1 MSAARQTFMRLAS
14 SPAIKSPTT
23 PRSILKRP
31 TPLPLSPSAMNIQF
45 ASFSVHVSPTVTSP
59 HVHFPNSAKL
69 TSTFMTHSPNTYD
82 RASIVVSPNPL
93 AMPAYGDRVFSP
105 ISGVFKNSQN
115 VEVASPSP
123 LPKTVEVAELNL
135 ELPQVA
141 KPAKVKQTR
150 ASVKFQQK
158 LATKQPTPL
167 PRDDLPSALLK
178 YPRSPYPT
186 APMSPAGKENTV
198 APEVN
203 SAKVT
208 RGTKQRPAKAEQT
221 IQMSASAEEKLSQEF
236 WKSVTL
242 EGVPN
247 PSTPTF
253 MFGTQD
259 GGLWSPG
266 LPPAMRGGATES
278 VGLSSVLSPFSRTT
292 FANHVNPQAI
302 LSPTP
307 NDTLSSFP
315 SFSQV
320 LTGNP
325 GITYPP
331 KAIVQL

>member
-31 TPLPLSPSAMNIQF
+31 APLPLSPSAMNIQF
-45 ASFSVHVSPTVTSP
+45 ASFSVHMSPTVTSP

-69 TSTFMTHSPNTYD
+69 TSTFMVHSPNTYD
-82 RASIVVSPNPL
+82 RASIAVSPNPL

-105 ISGVFKNSQN
+105 NSGVFKNSKH

-123 LPKTVEVAELNL
+123 LPKAVQVAEVHEFNIQ
-135 ELPQVA
+135 LPQLT
-141 KPAKVKQTR
+141 KPAKAKQTR
-150 ASVKFQQK
+150 ASVKFQK
-158 LATKQPTPL
+158 NLETKQPTPL

-186 APMSPAGKENTV
+186 GKENAI
-198 APEVN
+198 APRVN
-203 SAKVT
+203 SARGAKV
-208 RGTKQRPAKAEQT
+208 EQT
-221 IQMSASAEEKLSQEF
+221 TKMSASAEEKLSQEF

-266 LPPAMRGGATES
+266 IPPAVRGGATES

-292 FANHVNPQAI
+292 FANHANPQAI

-307 NDTLSSFP
+307 NDTFSSFP

-320 LTGNP
+320 LGGKT